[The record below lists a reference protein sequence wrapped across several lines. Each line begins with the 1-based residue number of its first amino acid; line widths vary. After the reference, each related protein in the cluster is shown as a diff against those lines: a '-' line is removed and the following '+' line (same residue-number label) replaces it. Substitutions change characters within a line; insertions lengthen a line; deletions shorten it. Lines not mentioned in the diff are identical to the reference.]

1 MPDSA
6 RHEWVIA
13 PFRADRDA
21 AFRNLAGTWHHI
33 NAHRNLRG
41 SYTGAIEVVRRL
53 LNYPPAV
60 LDHVI
65 TAHQLTLLLICPE
78 LANQG
83 FASAEVLKWLT
94 YSMEGNSPSRTLRL
108 AHGLTD
114 FLLDY
119 AAQQSLSRLCISFEN
134 VDFADPLD
142 QEFLAVLLRR
152 SDPNQLLIRV
162 CTSSDRLD
170 GPLRSALRTFAST
183 KHLEPFVPAEMAA
196 IPEAWRIW
204 LRRCATGWA
213 GEWAGLSDLSKYFD
227 LSAMQPE
234 SSSLQELFEDVVTDI
249 PLVERCA
256 LGNEYVRSDCTSDSL
271 VIKNAYSAIP
281 VEQRWVL
288 HRARRQE
295 LEGLNEYSLSL
306 GAIPLHSE
314 LEGTDPAPL
323 LAASKHYMHVAFYD
337 ATLEW
342 ALHGRRML
350 PAEDRGQAYTEF
362 SRNILFALMLLGR
375 LDEVD
380 AICAENLALSD
391 DPALLAHTTYAKAIL
406 SARLYQPSRR
416 DYEAAGN
423 WIRQS
428 LAFTERV
435 QPSETRAVNIA
446 FLRNTTALVEMRTG
460 HLATAHEL
468 LCEALRYM
476 SAEAPNKYQAE
487 SAILLHNRARLHVQ
501 RKQLSQ
507 AIEDLTTLLQ
517 HQPGNSEAYFDRGVL
532 HQRLGLHEQASRD
545 YAAAIKW
552 SPPYAEAYFNR
563 ARALVSLG
571 EVDQAILDYTRALDL
586 VPGHIEAL
594 IDRARL
600 FHARNNFEAARTDVH
615 TALLLAPTNARLLCL
630 LGLLELENGNLVQAY
645 ESLTK
650 SIEAEPSLPDAWANR
665 ATVLYKQGALD
676 QARLD
681 LSRALSLRED
691 PAAFYNRGRCFEAQK
706 RWTEAADDYSRA
718 LKLTRGD
725 VRYILRR
732 LAWCQKA
739 ASS

>member
-1 MPDSA
+1 
-6 RHEWVIA
+6 
-13 PFRADRDA
+13 
-21 AFRNLAGTWHHI
+21 
-33 NAHRNLRG
+33 
-41 SYTGAIEVVRRL
+41 
-53 LNYPPAV
+53 
-60 LDHVI
+60 
-65 TAHQLTLLLICPE
+65 
-78 LANQG
+78 
-83 FASAEVLKWLT
+83 
-94 YSMEGNSPSRTLRL
+94 
-108 AHGLTD
+108 
-114 FLLDY
+114 
-119 AAQQSLSRLCISFEN
+119 
-134 VDFADPLD
+134 
-142 QEFLAVLLRR
+142 
-152 SDPNQLLIRV
+152 
-162 CTSSDRLD
+162 
-170 GPLRSALRTFAST
+170 
-183 KHLEPFVPAEMAA
+183 
-196 IPEAWRIW
+196 
-204 LRRCATGWA
+204 
-213 GEWAGLSDLSKYFD
+213 
-227 LSAMQPE
+227 
-234 SSSLQELFEDVVTDI
+234 
-249 PLVERCA
+249 
-256 LGNEYVRSDCTSDSL
+256 
-271 VIKNAYSAIP
+271 
-281 VEQRWVL
+281 
-288 HRARRQE
+288 
-295 LEGLNEYSLSL
+295 
-306 GAIPLHSE
+306 
-314 LEGTDPAPL
+314 
-323 LAASKHYMHVAFYD
+323 
-337 ATLEW
+337 
-342 ALHGRRML
+342 
-350 PAEDRGQAYTEF
+350 
-362 SRNILFALMLLGR
+362 
-375 LDEVD
+375 
-380 AICAENLALSD
+380 
-391 DPALLAHTTYAKAIL
+391 
-406 SARLYQPSRR
+406 
-416 DYEAAGN
+416 
-423 WIRQS
+423 
-428 LAFTERV
+428 
-435 QPSETRAVNIA
+435 
-446 FLRNTTALVEMRTG
+446 VEMRTG